1 MVRGFDWMHH
11 SINTICVMKDESKP
25 LSYWLNKAIPSMR
38 GTYKIIRT
46 TLTDGTIDKDYFL
59 AIEENDEG
67 EILWQSKKMHISE
80 VQT

>member
-1 MVRGFDWMHH
+1 
-11 SINTICVMKDESKP
+11 MKDERKP

-46 TLTDGTIDKDYFL
+46 TLDDGTIDKDYFL

-80 VQT
+80 VPYNVSYIEKNQHILRALYY